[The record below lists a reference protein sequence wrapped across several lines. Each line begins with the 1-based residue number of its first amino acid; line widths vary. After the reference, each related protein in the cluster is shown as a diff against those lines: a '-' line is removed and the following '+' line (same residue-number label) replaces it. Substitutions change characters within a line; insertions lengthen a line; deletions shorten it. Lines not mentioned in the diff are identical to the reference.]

1 MKCGVTILGAALV
14 FATAAGAT
22 PPESDQIAQQR
33 MIGLSRQHVRACMGA
48 PDHRARIGAT
58 DIWTYRS
65 GNAEVDG
72 LFLSPGV
79 NGTASWFAHDPHCA
93 VIVIMTNAAVSQIA
107 YSAPDGGL
115 LPLGEQCSFA
125 VDNCVRLRGA
135 VP

>member
-1 MKCGVTILGAALV
+1 MKYAATISFAALA

-48 PDHRARIGAT
+48 PDRRARIGAT
-58 DIWTYRS
+58 EIWTYQS
-65 GNAEVDG
+65 GSAVVDG

-115 LPLGEQCSFA
+115 LPLGEQGSFA
-125 VDNCVRLRGA
+125 VENCVWLRRA

>member
-1 MKCGVTILGAALV
+1 MKSALTILGAAMV
-14 FATAAGAT
+14 FATAAYAG

-33 MIGLSRQHVRACMGA
+33 MIGLSRKHVRACMGA
-48 PDHRARIGAT
+48 PDRRARIGST
-58 DIWTYRS
+58 DIWTYQS
-65 GNAEVDG
+65 GSAEVDG

-79 NGTASWFAHDPHCA
+79 NGTASWFAHDPRCA

-125 VDNCVRLRGA
+125 VGNCV
-135 VP
+135 PP